1 MQRRTLTS
9 TTLTLLAGTL
19 GLAMTFS
26 NAVASDAKISLFK
39 IITVKDEI
47 VVGLSKADVESL
59 KGDDVTAIG
68 RALSKNGELTVWQ
81 FAVRNNKDGELEQA
95 PLQRISVISND
106 ALRVEPYVSPLKVV
120 PAE

>member
-1 MQRRTLTS
+1 MTLS
-9 TTLTLLAGTL
+9 TA
-19 GLAMTFS
+19 A
-26 NAVASDAKISLFK
+26 ASDAKTALFK

-59 KGDDVTAIG
+59 RGDDVTAIG

-81 FAVRNNKDGELEQA
+81 FAVRKNKDGELEQA
-95 PLQRISVISND
+95 PLQRVSVIGSD
-106 ALRVEPYVSPLKVV
+106 SLRVEPYSSPLKVV